1 MLLDYDKHAE
11 LQNYVRTLNAFY
23 KEHPALWQIDYSWE
37 GFQWIVPDDSQQSVI
52 AFLRKDAAGK
62 QILVICNFNPV
73 LREGYTLGAP
83 VSGTYKEILNSD
95 DAAFGG
101 SGTVHNKPVRTHK
114 KPQHGFEQ
122 SITVTL
128 PPMSTL
134 YFEVPTKR
142 TRKAAEDSADK
153 PAKKTAKK
161 ATVKDADKPVK
172 KRPAPPRPRPP
183 KRRMKNRKKQKRPP
197 PRQRP
202 RQKQKLRPKQKPNPQ
217 SAPAKQK
224 HPRNKDAHTDAR
236 TNILIC

>member
-1 MLLDYDKHAE
+1 M
-11 LQNYVRTLNAFY
+11 
-23 KEHPALWQIDYSWE
+23 
-37 GFQWIVPDDSQQSVI
+37 
-52 AFLRKDAAGK
+52 
-62 QILVICNFNPV
+62 
-73 LREGYTLGAP
+73 
-83 VSGTYKEILNSD
+83 SGTYKEILNSD

-142 TRKAAEDSADK
+142 TRKAAEDNADK

-172 KRPAPPRPRPP
+172 RPAPPRPRPP
-183 KRRMKNRKKQKRPP
+183 KRRMKTGKSKKDRCQVQSKTRGRSGQAGKENR
-197 PRQRP
+197 RQG
-202 RQKQKLRPKQKPNPQ
+202 
-217 SAPAKQK
+217 
-224 HPRNKDAHTDAR
+224 KDR
-236 TNILIC
+236 GKSKN